1 MGLGSASTVCLLQVS
16 SWDWVHVS
24 SINNLADVHALYV
37 GGEPLQKE
45 ARELFV
51 KGTMADVRNNFQ
63 VWAVMLGMAMG
74 QETAFGFGFF
84 FPSVNLVQR
93 ICAGGGAVLGSAASP
108 SPGDITLC
116 PQELMSYCASDVRA
130 TYEVF
135 QEQLPLFMER

>member
-63 VWAVMLGMAMG
+63 VWAVILGMAPG

-84 FPSVNLVQR
+84 PFGEFGAKDL
-93 ICAGGGAVLGSAASP
+93 CGGGAVLGSAASP